1 MREKKLLALEKKA
14 IKLARDLQK
23 VIDTIY
29 EADEIFG
36 EKVLEA
42 VNDEGFLRERLY

>member
-1 MREKKLLALEKKA
+1 MTQKKLLTLEKKA
-14 IKLARDLQK
+14 IKLARELQK
-23 VIDTIY
+23 IVDTIY

-42 VNDEGFLRERLY
+42 INDKGFLRAGR